1 MKLAP
6 VPPITPRVNIRIGTF
21 GLKGDIQSPML
32 SIMLPD
38 KAIGL
43 KPNLFTKAPTIGP
56 NKHLIPKKT
65 EPTQDTVTESEE

>member
-21 GLKGDIQSPML
+21 GLKGDIQSPIQ
-32 SIMLPD
+32 SIILPD
-38 KAIGL
+38 KPIGL

-56 NKHLIPKKT
+56 NKLMIPKKT
-65 EPTQDTVTESEE
+65 EPTQDTVAESEE